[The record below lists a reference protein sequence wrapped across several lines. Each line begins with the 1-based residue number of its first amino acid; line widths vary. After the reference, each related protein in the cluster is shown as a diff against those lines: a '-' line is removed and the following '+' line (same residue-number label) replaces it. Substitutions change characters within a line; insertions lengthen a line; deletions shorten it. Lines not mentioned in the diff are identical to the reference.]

1 MRVLYGHSPELRQ
14 RLQRQTYDELTGV
27 KTCATSAGDPKILLH
42 VESTAN
48 ARHGQ
53 LNLRYTQRRTY
64 AERPR
69 GECEPGIRFGLRDG
83 N

>member
-42 VESTAN
+42 FESTAN

-53 LNLRYTQRRTY
+53 LNLLDQAAMPY
-64 AERPR
+64 
-69 GECEPGIRFGLRDG
+69 
-83 N
+83 